1 MDGYDDA
8 NDMMNPHNGL
18 PMGGMDGFDEDE
30 IEYPDLDVDEEADVS
45 TAKDGG
51 VTKKVLA
58 KGIGDERPEKGD
70 EVVVHY
76 TGTLLDGTKFDSSV
90 DRGDPFKFRLGLGQV
105 IKGRDQGVASMKKGE
120 KAILT
125 CKPYYAYGERGSPP
139 TIPANSTLK
148 FEVELF
154 SWKSDKDLYGDGG
167 CVRAKVLKKSG
178 AFGFPMDKHE
188 VTVKYSACA
197 PDTDVAG
204 AGDEIVPATE
214 VTFAVGADEAPFK
227 GLEKAV
233 TKMKEGETCL
243 FRMKNVPGGYQ
254 YCEGL
259 NAQAA
264 DVTVTLEVHQPV
276 DSICNNEG
284 TKKTTVDGEGYDH
297 PNDGSKCVVSYTIT
311 PADGGAAIETKE
323 DFEFELGL
331 EILSEGLEEVV
342 LKMKKSETAECVIP
356 SDWNTYGQK
365 VKAVVTLKDFEKEK
379 ESWSMDTAEK
389 ISAAEKVKNVGNDA
403 YKGGKLGLAAKK
415 YLKALQYIE
424 YDQNFADEE
433 KAQTK
438 KIKLSLYL
446 NGAAV
451 AIKQKDWSKAV
462 NDSTKALNSERGNE
476 KALYRRAQASC
487 ELEEYDEAERDVKE
501 LLEKDENHKEAK
513 ALLAKVKR
521 CKVVQAKKDAKVFG
535 GMFSKLG
542 GLYKD
547 EPKVDVK
554 AEGGELKEP
563 IDIGGG
569 FSMEEVKDDGE
580 PNAALDN
587 V

>member
-1 MDGYDDA
+1 
-8 NDMMNPHNGL
+8 
-18 PMGGMDGFDEDE
+18 
-30 IEYPDLDVDEEADVS
+30 
-45 TAKDGG
+45 
-51 VTKKVLA
+51 
-58 KGIGDERPEKGD
+58 
-70 EVVVHY
+70 
-76 TGTLLDGTKFDSSV
+76 
-90 DRGDPFKFRLGLGQV
+90 
-105 IKGRDQGVASMKKGE
+105 MKKGE

-125 CKPYYAYGERGSPP
+125 CKPDYAYGERGSPP

-214 VTFAVGADEAPFK
+214 VTFAIGAARPRSRAS
-227 GLEKAV
+227 EKAV
-233 TKMKEGETCL
+233 TKMKEGETPVSDEERPRRVPVLRGSQRAGCG
-243 FRMKNVPGGYQ
+243 RHRDPGG
-254 YCEGL
+254 
-259 NAQAA
+259 
-264 DVTVTLEVHQPV
+264 DQPV

-284 TKKTTVDGEGYDH
+284 TKKTTRRRRGLRPPQRRQQGCSCPTLSPPRMAPPPSRPRRISSSNSARD
-297 PNDGSKCVVSYTIT
+297 PLR
-311 PADGGAAIETKE
+311 GA
-323 DFEFELGL
+323 
-331 EILSEGLEEVV
+331 EEVV

-424 YDQNFADEE
+424 YDQSFADEE
-433 KAQTK
+433 KARTK
-438 KIKLSLYL
+438 KIKLSIYL

-462 NDSTKALNSERGNE
+462 TDSTKALNSERGNE

-487 ELEEYDEAERDVKE
+487 ELEEYDEAERDIKE

-521 CKVVQAKKDAKVFG
+521 CKVAQAKKDAKVFG

-547 EPKVDVK
+547 EPKADVK

-569 FSMEEVKDDGE
+569 FFMDGQGRRR
-580 PNAALDN
+580 AQRGSRQR
-587 V
+587 VMSVRCFS